1 MSLSLI
7 QGYSSPEE
15 DEDEQTY
22 LSSSSDDEE
31 GEHRNGVVSGD
42 RNNLKRPLFDPPNPS
57 DASSSLLPSAL
68 DVFSQISG
76 PPQFL
81 NNSAGESASAEKD
94 NDGQPWRHGRRRNRR
109 DKDDMPAG
117 AVMQAKAQLVGIRD
131 RVSSDTGSN
140 AANAPSTQSKVSS
153 NATGGTAKRVATA
166 TNPNAENAADLLR
179 MCVQCGIPKAFSNA
193 RGMVCPVCGD
203 RPIKETDEST
213 KKKGSMVK
221 DKEKNKRMKGEHR
234 VKPGP
239 DRDRFSPKPRTE
251 DRTEYVWSSPVLRSG
266 PRSVVPAS
274 SSMDSN
280 QTIEEITV
288 ANESNRTGEDIIVAT
303 EFDVTVQ

>member
-22 LSSSSDDEE
+22 LSSSSDEDE

-42 RNNLKRPLFDPPNPS
+42 RNNFKKPLFDPPNPS

-117 AVMQAKAQLVGIRD
+117 K
-131 RVSSDTGSN
+131 DTLYTMLS
-140 AANAPSTQSKVSS
+140 
-153 NATGGTAKRVATA
+153 
-166 TNPNAENAADLLR
+166 AADLFE
-179 MCVQCGIPKAFSNA
+179 CGIPKTFSNA

-221 DKEKNKRMKGEHR
+221 DKEKNKRMKGQSSHATWKSE
-234 VKPGP
+234 
-239 DRDRFSPKPRTE
+239 TE
-251 DRTEYVWSSPVLRSG
+251 MHLR
-266 PRSVVPAS
+266 
-274 SSMDSN
+274 
-280 QTIEEITV
+280 QQ
-288 ANESNRTGEDIIVAT
+288 
-303 EFDVTVQ
+303 FD